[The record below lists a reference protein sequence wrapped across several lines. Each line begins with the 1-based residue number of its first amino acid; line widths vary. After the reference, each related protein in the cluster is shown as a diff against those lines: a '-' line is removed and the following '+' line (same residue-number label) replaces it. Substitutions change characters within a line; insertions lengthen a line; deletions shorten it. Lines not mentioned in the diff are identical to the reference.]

1 MRSRPGQS
9 ADLPNE
15 QHLSHDCGHGDPS
28 LTPEGDRHMVLRKD
42 EFEIRLKVCWVSVWG
57 PCRAEVAR
65 DNGQVGRG
73 ATGLK
78 GKKQEE

>member
-1 MRSRPGQS
+1 
-9 ADLPNE
+9 
-15 QHLSHDCGHGDPS
+15 
-28 LTPEGDRHMVLRKD
+28 MVLRKD